1 MGLFIFFPITGFTED
16 TEIKKNVD
24 FIPYPPSKEDILV
37 RYHDCDVLSKDQD
50 IQWKSTEIHL
60 DLGTADIFVTPLES
74 SIVSTIECSRKS
86 TLLITNFVF
95 YHVFIR
101 QSRTGFLKET
111 AKKSSNQE
119 TGLGYT
125 SSE

>member
-37 RYHDCDVLSKDQD
+37 TYHECDVLSKDQD
-50 IQWKSTEIHL
+50 IEWKSTEIQL

-95 YHVFIR
+95 HPIFIR
-101 QSRTGFLKET
+101 
-111 AKKSSNQE
+111 KSNNFFA
-119 TGLGYT
+119 T
-125 SSE
+125 SLFSLF

>member
-1 MGLFIFFPITGFTED
+1 MDPFIFFPITGFTED

-37 RYHDCDVLSKDQD
+37 TYHDCDVLSKDQD
-50 IQWKSTEIHL
+50 IEWKSTEIQL

-86 TLLITNFVF
+86 TLLITYRKSNNFFVT
-95 YHVFIR
+95 YIL
-101 QSRTGFLKET
+101 SL
-111 AKKSSNQE
+111 
-119 TGLGYT
+119 Y
-125 SSE
+125 